1 MRVMFVALCC
11 AALVSTA
18 LSAGVP
24 VITKLEPRGAER
36 GHTFKLTIAGKNLG
50 NGARISSTMAA
61 SFTLINDVEAADAM
75 ATPGRSASFLVE
87 PKADLAPGIYPVRV
101 ETPQGIS
108 NILLFTVG
116 TFPEITEEESLPY
129 SKPNRNDS
137 IETAE
142 VIRSTPITVNGTL
155 RGAERDMFRTYGK
168 AGERRVIEIEA
179 RRCGSA
185 IDPVLRILDGSGK
198 QLARSDDTPGAG
210 LDARIDFTFPTEGN
224 YYVEISD
231 ARFSRQTQN
240 FYRLKMGSYAYAD
253 GIFPLG
259 GKRGATTEVSF
270 FGSNLKDPVR
280 TPVDLRK
287 LAPEFDLTTVSLPDS
302 PALPMLFAVSDL
314 PELTEPVA
322 GPVPVPSV
330 INGRLSKAGEID
342 RYRLQVEPG
351 DKLLFEIQAR
361 ELGTSRLEGVI
372 TVYDAKGKKLDSAG
386 DKPLPEDVFAVQ
398 GTSRTSND
406 PFLNF
411 TVPKDAHEIVIAVE
425 DLAERGGPFYAYR
438 LITRRQAEDFQLAI
452 SSAYVN
458 VPAGGTVAVSVAA
471 DRRGYDGP
479 IQLSVADLP
488 KGFQVE
494 GGYIPREYVDPSNT
508 RSFNRRGVLNI
519 TADPA
524 INPGLDLSG
533 HPLIIWGEGK
543 LADGSTL
550 RRRARG
556 PGMLVD
562 VSGATAQGVVD
573 RQRPIAAPWL
583 GFDLPAAVSEPGVAT
598 LEVRQTSSKRLD
610 EGNRYEYEYTWKMR
624 TGTPPKNVSPEIIGA
639 RDIRIID
646 MKSTGKGGTFTVTTT
661 KATDPARYDMYV
673 SGRVKTEEGDVSI
686 VSRPIPFEV
695 PEGSAK

>member
-1 MRVMFVALCC
+1 MRVASIALCC
-11 AALVSTA
+11 AALVTTA

-50 NGARISSTMAA
+50 NGPRISSTMAA
-61 SFTLINDVEAADAM
+61 SFTLINNAEASDGM
-75 ATPGRSASFLVE
+75 AAPGRSASFLVE

-198 QLARSDDTPGAG
+198 QLARSDDTPGTG
-210 LDARIDFTFPTEGN
+210 LDARIDFTFPKEGN
-224 YYVEISD
+224 YYVEVAD

-287 LAPEFDLTTVSLPDS
+287 LAPEFDLINVSLPGS

-314 PELTEPVA
+314 PELMEPVA
-322 GPVPVPSV
+322 GPVPIPSV
-330 INGRLSKAGEID
+330 INGRLSKAGE
-342 RYRLQVEPG
+342 
-351 DKLLFEIQAR
+351 
-361 ELGTSRLEGVI
+361 
-372 TVYDAKGKKLDSAG
+372 
-386 DKPLPEDVFAVQ
+386 
-398 GTSRTSND
+398 
-406 PFLNF
+406 
-411 TVPKDAHEIVIAVE
+411 
-425 DLAERGGPFYAYR
+425 
-438 LITRRQAEDFQLAI
+438 
-452 SSAYVN
+452 
-458 VPAGGTVAVSVAA
+458 
-471 DRRGYDGP
+471 
-479 IQLSVADLP
+479 
-488 KGFQVE
+488 
-494 GGYIPREYVDPSNT
+494 
-508 RSFNRRGVLNI
+508 
-519 TADPA
+519 
-524 INPGLDLSG
+524 
-533 HPLIIWGEGK
+533 
-543 LADGSTL
+543 
-550 RRRARG
+550 
-556 PGMLVD
+556 
-562 VSGATAQGVVD
+562 VD
-573 RQRPIAAPWL
+573 R
-583 GFDLPAAVSEPGVAT
+583 
-598 LEVRQTSSKRLD
+598 
-610 EGNRYEYEYTWKMR
+610 
-624 TGTPPKNVSPEIIGA
+624 
-639 RDIRIID
+639 
-646 MKSTGKGGTFTVTTT
+646 
-661 KATDPARYDMYV
+661 
-673 SGRVKTEEGDVSI
+673 
-686 VSRPIPFEV
+686 
-695 PEGSAK
+695 